1 MLNQFKINA
10 RLMLLVF
17 AAIIGMLAVAA
28 VGLINL
34 RNNLF
39 EERQDKIKS
48 VAEAARSIV
57 ADYYHRAQTG
67 ELSEDDA
74 RKKALAAVQVIRY
87 SGDNYLFVFNS
98 KVVIIAHPDPSWINK
113 DSSNYHDPYGVYNA
127 RDLVDRAHHGGGFV
141 YYHFQRL
148 KGGEPIPKLSYAT
161 LFEPWDL
168 SIVSGVYIDDID
180 RIFLKNAE
188 VVGTIILALLVT
200 VCLIALLIARSI
212 RNPLTLITDR
222 MGALADGNTEIDI
235 PATDR
240 KDEIGDMARA
250 VVVFKQH
257 MIDAQRL
264 RIEQELHEKNVEEKR
279 KKMMHEVADA
289 FEASIKTVTSSLAR
303 AADGMRSDAQ
313 ALSTTAEET
322 SRQSA
327 TVSSAAEQASTN
339 VGTVASATEEL
350 MCSINEIGHQVNRS
364 SQIAGVAVAAA
375 ERTNGTVAG
384 LVRVAEKVGNI
395 VHLIG
400 GIAAQTNLLALNAT
414 IEAARAGEA
423 GRGFAVVATEVKHLA
438 SQSAKATEDI
448 TAQMTEMQAVAVS
461 AADAIRQIAGTIS
474 EINEIVTVIASAV
487 EEQTAATR
495 EISYNIHQVSTGTKE
510 VSTNITDVLHAAED
524 TGSIASRVLDTARNV
539 CSQSDTLS
547 GEVEKFVLRFRAA

>member
-1 MLNQFKINA
+1 
-10 RLMLLVF
+10 
-17 AAIIGMLAVAA
+17 MLAVAS
-28 VGLINL
+28 VGLLNL
-34 RNNLF
+34 RSNLF
-39 EERQDKIKS
+39 EARQDKLKS
-48 VAEAARSIV
+48 LVETACSIV

-67 ELSEDDA
+67 EFSEDEA
-74 RKKALAAVQVIRY
+74 LKKALTAVQTMRY

-98 KVVIIAHPDPSWINK
+98 KVVIIAHPDPTQVGR
-113 DSSNYHDPYGVYNA
+113 DSTNYRDPYGVYNA
-127 RDLVDRAHHGGGFV
+127 REFVYKAHHGGGFV
-141 YYHFQRL
+141 YYHYPRL
-148 KGGEPIPKLSYAT
+148 GQDKPIPKLSYAM
-161 LFEPWDL
+161 LFKPWDL
-168 SIVSGVYIDDID
+168 TLVTGVYIDDID
-180 RIFLKNAE
+180 SIFLDNAMA
-188 VVGTIILALLVT
+188 VGSIILFLMAS

-212 RNPLTLITDR
+212 RRPLTLITDR
-222 MGALADGNTEIDI
+222 MGTLAGGNTEIDI
-235 PATDR
+235 PATNR

-250 VVVFKQH
+250 VVVFRQH
-257 MIDAQRL
+257 MIDAQNL
-264 RIEQELHEKNVEEKR
+264 RIEQELHEKRVEEKR
-279 KKMMHEVADA
+279 KKLMHEVADA
-289 FEASIKTVTSSLAR
+289 FEANVKTVTSSLAR

-327 TVSSAAEQASTN
+327 TVSSAAEQASAN
-339 VGTVASATEEL
+339 VGTVASATEQL
-350 MCSINEIGHQVNRS
+350 MCSINEIGLQVNRS

-448 TAQMTEMQAVAVS
+448 TAQMTEMQSVAVG
-461 AADAIRQIAGTIS
+461 AADAIRQIAGTIG

-495 EISYNIHQVSTGTKE
+495 EISHNIHQVSTGTKV
-510 VSTNITDVLHAAED
+510 VSSNITDVCHAAED
-524 TGSIASRVLDTARNV
+524 TGSIAVRVLNTARDV
-539 CSQSDTLS
+539 CSQSNTLS